1 MLKKLGPYA
10 RPYSKWIAVGVLC
23 SAAEAIFELLIP
35 LVMADIV
42 NIGIETANQ
51 NYILQKGLLMMG
63 MAVISL
69 CFGLGAAASSSVA
82 GQGFG
87 AELRRAEYEHIQDFA
102 FSNIEK
108 FSTASLV
115 TRLTNDVNNM
125 QMTLMMGMRLLV
137 RAPVMLVA
145 ALVLS
150 IRLSREQRI
159 SGGDPPA
166 ADRHRPDPHQSG
178 AAVPVPP
185 GADGRPEPGGAGRPH
200 RHPGGE
206 VLRPGGL

>member
-1 MLKKLGPYA
+1 MALMA
-10 RPYSKWIAVGVLC
+10 
-23 SAAEAIFELLIP
+23 
-35 LVMADIV
+35 LV
-42 NIGIETANQ
+42 
-51 NYILQKGLLMMG
+51 
-63 MAVISL
+63 SL
-69 CFGLGAAASSSVA
+69 CFGLGSAAFSSRA

-150 IRLSREQRI
+150 VRI
-159 SGGDPPA
+159 SRQLSQVFLAVIPLLLVFIALILTKAGP
-166 ADRHRPDPHQSG
+166 
-178 AAVPVPP
+178 AVPLPA
-185 GADGRPEPGGAGRPH
+185 GEDGRAEPGGAGEPH

-206 VLRPGGL
+206 VLRPGGT